1 MRILIISDAWKPQV
15 NGVVRTYEDLIPHL
29 EAADHMVKVIGPA
42 DFKRRRPM
50 PGYKEIELVI
60 LPGAELKKLVDD
72 FRPDTIHIATEGPLG
87 WAARRLCMSRGWP
100 FTTAYHTHFPDY
112 VALRAARRWPVL
124 HDPAKKLA
132 IRLIRRFHAPSH
144 GVLTTTASVEKT
156 LRSYGFETPLFRL
169 TRGVDT
175 DIFHPGPKTKFD
187 YLKRP
192 VALFVGRVAIEKN
205 IAAFLAM
212 TWTGSKVVVGHGPD
226 LEDLKKRYPDVTFTG
241 IRKGSELADHYRSA
255 DVFVFPSKTDTFGL
269 VLIEA
274 MACGLP
280 LAGYPVSGP
289 GDIIT
294 QPLLGSVNKDLGKAA
309 KEALAAPGTATDR
322 STYLDENYTWDL
334 ARQQFETAI
343 ETACIAYN

>member
-1 MRILIISDAWKPQV
+1 MRILIISDAWSPQV

-29 EAADHMVKVIGPA
+29 EAANHIVKVIGPA
-42 DFKRRRPM
+42 DFKRRRPL
-50 PGYKEIELVI
+50 PGYPEIELVL
-60 LPGAELKKLVDD
+60 LPGGALKKLVDD

-87 WAARRLCMSRGWP
+87 WSARRLCLRRGWP

-112 VALRAARRWPVL
+112 VALRAAKKWPAL
-124 HDPAKKLA
+124 HDPVKKCA

-156 LRSYGFETPLFRL
+156 LRKYGFETPLFRL

-175 DIFHPGPKTKFD
+175 ELFHPGPRTLFTD
-187 YLKRP
+187 MKRP
-192 VALFVGRVAIEKN
+192 VALYVGRVAIEKN
-205 IAAFLAM
+205 IAAFLSMKWA
-212 TWTGSKVVVGHGPD
+212 GSKVVVGHGPD
-226 LEDLKKRYPDVTFTG
+226 LGDLKKRYPDIVFTG
-241 IRKGSELADHYRSA
+241 IRKGHELAEHFRSA
-255 DVFVFPSKTDTFGL
+255 DIFVFPSRTDTFGL

-289 GDIIT
+289 GDIVT
-294 QPLLGSVNKDLGKAA
+294 QPLLGSVNKNLAIAA
-309 KEALAAPGTATDR
+309 QEAFAAPGSGDDR
-322 STYLDENYTWDL
+322 FAYLQETYNWNL
-334 ARQQFETAI
+334 AREQFEAAI